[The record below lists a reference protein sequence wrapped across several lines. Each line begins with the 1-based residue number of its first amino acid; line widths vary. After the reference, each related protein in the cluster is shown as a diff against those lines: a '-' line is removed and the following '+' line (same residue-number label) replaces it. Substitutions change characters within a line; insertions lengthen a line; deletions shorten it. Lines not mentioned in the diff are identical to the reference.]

1 MNFETTLIL
10 VWISVLLF
18 ATTIIYSLWWSLFW
32 DRSRG
37 QRRCPKCWHHVQER
51 FPFRC
56 NECGYLTIFEGNLFR
71 TRRRYGWAT
80 IAILALM
87 TGTLW
92 LRDQLSTRS
101 WWSLFPDRMVIAM
114 LPLADDGETFREIPL
129 YLANCLMRGE
139 MSDANRLRLLSQ
151 CVQGD
156 SWATPG
162 SYQWLNKFAS
172 IVEKIDLF
180 PPTAP
185 VSDATMDEI
194 EQGLNAL
201 APVIILDMP
210 LKWNSVEPIFISVNV
225 MDWWPAQSEVTL
237 RVTAVN
243 DIPVTASALE
253 RLTHEVWQRAT
264 AANANNTTFTI
275 NFDSL
280 PVGTHNG
287 EISIAWESNLPAST
301 NAPLGSH
308 AKGVVTK
315 SVNID
320 VQPTK
325 EILSP
330 ISNSELDAL
339 VKEAFEPGL
348 IRWPE
353 GNARHAFS
361 YQPYKTSSS
370 ELDAVAF
377 GMIVEAMENGVP
389 RRRLN
394 VWWRGGRGGS
404 RTGFEIVLEDQIALD
419 HAEKSENWTLRIRGD
434 EILARRVAGMYGNAP
449 ITQWWSGQ
457 VEIPMNVSDRT
468 SDRTTGRS
476 DRGRAWVLQEP
487 AADVK
492 PKSN

>member
-18 ATTIIYSLWWSLFW
+18 ATIIIYSLWWSLFW
-32 DRSRG
+32 DRSRSH
-37 QRRCPKCWHHVQER
+37 RRCPKCWHPVQER

-56 NECGYLTIFEGNLFR
+56 TECGYLTIFEVNLFR
-71 TRRRYGWAT
+71 TRRRYGWAA

-87 TGTLW
+87 TGTIW

-101 WWSLFPDRMVIAM
+101 WWSLFPDRVIIAI
-114 LPLADDGETFREIPL
+114 LPLADDGETFREIPW

-162 SYQWLNKFAS
+162 SYQWVNKYAS

-180 PPTAP
+180 PPTTPA
-185 VSDATMDEI
+185 SAATMDEI

-201 APVIILDMP
+201 APMILLDIP
-210 LKWNSVEPIFISVNV
+210 QKWNSVEPVFISVNV
-225 MDWWPAQSEVTL
+225 LDWWPALSEVNL

-264 AANANNTTFTI
+264 AASANNTTYTI
-275 NFDSL
+275 NLGPL
-280 PVGTHNG
+280 PVGIHVG
-287 EISIAWESNLPAST
+287 KISIAWESILSANA

-308 AKGVVTK
+308 AQGVITNRI
-315 SVNID
+315 SID
-320 VQPTK
+320 VLPTK
-325 EILSP
+325 ETLSP
-330 ISNSELDAL
+330 ISNPELDAL
-339 VKEAFEPGL
+339 VTEAFEPGM

-353 GNARHAFS
+353 GHARHAFS

-377 GMIVEAMENGVP
+377 GMIVEALENGVP

-404 RTGFEIVLEDQIALD
+404 RTGFEIELEDQFALD
-419 HAEKSENWTLRIRGD
+419 QAEKGDNWTMRIRGD
-434 EILARRVAGMYGNAP
+434 ETVARRVAGMYATTP
-449 ITQWWSGQ
+449 VSQWWSGQ
-457 VEIPMNVSDRT
+457 VEIPLNVSDRT

-492 PKSN
+492 PKSK